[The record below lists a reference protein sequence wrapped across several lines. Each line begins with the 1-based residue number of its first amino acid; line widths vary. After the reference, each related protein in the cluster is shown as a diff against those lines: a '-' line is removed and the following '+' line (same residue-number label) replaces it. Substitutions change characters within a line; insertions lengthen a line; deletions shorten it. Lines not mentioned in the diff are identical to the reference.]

1 MQTLSTELMQGESD
15 WQEEWKVVL
24 NNGSEYP
31 LGKEQAWVIQ
41 EAIAS
46 GNRGVVMFKT
56 FSISIPYI
64 VEFFRVRRFKEDQ
77 FALPER
83 ATEKPWTEDDR
94 KLAQERIK
102 QIKEKL
108 KELKEI

>member
-1 MQTLSTELMQGESD
+1 MQEESK
-15 WQEEWKVVL
+15 WEEEWKVVL

-41 EAIAS
+41 EAIAN

-64 VEFFRVRRFKEDQ
+64 VEFFRVKRFMTDQ
-77 FALPER
+77 MALPAR
-83 ATEKPWTEDDR
+83 ATERPWTEEDR
-94 KLAQERIK
+94 KLARERIRV
-102 QIKEKL
+102 IKEKL
-108 KELKEI
+108 KTLNV